1 MKPTT
6 YGKWL
11 KIRLAHHGVA
21 QKEFAREI
29 CVSENTVTSWTRDDR
44 EPGVRNFLWTC
55 KYFAILEEEDPDQQP
70 ILMAFIILE
79 AGEYF

>member
-1 MKPTT
+1 MKPPT

-11 KIRLAHHGVA
+11 KIRLAHNGVA
-21 QKEFAREI
+21 QKEFAKQI

-44 EPGVRNFLWTC
+44 EPSIRNFMWTC
-55 KYFAILEEEDPDQQP
+55 RYFAILEEVDPEP
-70 ILMAFIILE
+70 IILE

>member
-1 MKPTT
+1 MKPSTF
-6 YGKWL
+6 GKWL

-21 QKEFAREI
+21 QKEFAKQI

-44 EPGVRNFLWTC
+44 EPSIRNFMWTC
-55 KYFAILEEEDPDQQP
+55 RYFAILEEACPET
-70 ILMAFIILE
+70 IILE